1 MPLTTTDDPPVF
13 RPAVPA
19 DVPAIVALLEG
30 AYRGESSRAGWTT
43 EADLLGGQRTDA
55 DEVGGLLASPTQ
67 RFLLAERSGTLIG
80 SVLLTRESAQAYLG
94 MFAVRPTLQGAG
106 IGGRLLL
113 EAERIAREEWHAARA
128 RMTVIGQRDD
138 LIAWYE
144 RRGYARTGARNPFP
158 YDNLRFGIPKR
169 DDLYFV
175 VLEKTLR

>member
-1 MPLTTTDDPPVF
+1 
-13 RPAVPA
+13 
-19 DVPAIVALLEG
+19 
-30 AYRGESSRAGWTT
+30 
-43 EADLLGGQRTDA
+43 
-55 DEVGGLLASPTQ
+55 
-67 RFLLAERSGTLIG
+67 
-80 SVLLTRESAQAYLG
+80 